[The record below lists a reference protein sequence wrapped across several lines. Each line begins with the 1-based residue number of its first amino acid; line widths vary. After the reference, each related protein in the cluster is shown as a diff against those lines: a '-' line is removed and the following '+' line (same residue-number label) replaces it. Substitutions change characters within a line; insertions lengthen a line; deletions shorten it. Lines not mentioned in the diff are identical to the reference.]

1 MNWRGPSRGPRL
13 FLLLVAAFTLLP
25 GRSAAAPVR
34 AVGPGA
40 SLTYVLIRQAE
51 VAERDSAVASADSPP
66 AKDAAGAVES
76 AAGAAYDA
84 FLGLTAD
91 QIETF
96 LQEARVVAVTEVGSG
111 VTKPLRATLDDGRVR
126 HDAEIQNIDKCEETD
141 VVGGPGPVIQCDSY
155 KYNIAAYEMGR
166 LLGLTSIP
174 PSVQRTFDGRGAAF
188 TWWIEDAQTLAKM
201 EMSGLWQP
209 SMEEWKRQEGTVV
222 IFDELIFNT
231 DRHQANLL
239 MDPLRRVW
247 MIDHTR
253 CFRTETH
260 LRNPERL
267 EELRIDRSLLAR
279 LRDLDEGA
287 LQRCCAAY
295 LSGEERADVLVRRDS
310 ILALFQ

>member
-1 MNWRGPSRGPRL
+1 L
-13 FLLLVAAFTLLP
+13 AVAPA
-25 GRSAAAPVR
+25 R

-40 SLTYVLIRQAE
+40 SFTCVLIRQVK
-51 VAERDSAVASADSPP
+51 VAEPGPVVASGADSPP
-66 AKDAAGAVES
+66 AKDAADTVQV

-84 FLGLTAD
+84 FCGLTAAE
-91 QIETF
+91 IETF
-96 LQEARVVAVTEVGSG
+96 LREARVIAVTPVGAG

-126 HDAEIQNIDKCEETD
+126 HDAEIQNIDTCEETE
-141 VVGGPGPVIQCDSY
+141 VAGGPGPVMQCDSY

-174 PSVQRTFDGRGAAF
+174 PSVQRTFHGRGAAF
-188 TWWIEDAQTLAKM
+188 TWWIDDAQTLAEM
-201 EMSGLWQP
+201 EVSGLWQP
-209 SMEEWKRQEGTVV
+209 SMEEWKRQEGAVV

-239 MDPLRRVW
+239 MDPLREVW

-253 CFRTETH
+253 GFRSETR

-267 EELRIDRSLLAR
+267 EELHIDRSLLAR